1 MQSKTSNSFNLE
13 CKDSAGCEE
22 MALTKELCSAIP
34 DLKSTCPIKC
44 GIKTCDNN
52 QGKEDFW
59 KSKFHFQSTLKDS
72 SWHIFDLYIFLVVQ
86 NVGQIPNNVGVF
98 GNTKNGVSGSVSVID
113 EKTLLLNDFTFD
125 GREFV
130 FWLRIFGRFI
140 VIHYCVIWYCY

>member
-1 MQSKTSNSFNLE
+1 MCLLIWDLDKTKKNKIPRNFTDSLQSKTSNSFNLE

-59 KSKFHFQSTLKDS
+59 KK
-72 SWHIFDLYIFLVVQ
+72 
-86 NVGQIPNNVGVF
+86 
-98 GNTKNGVSGSVSVID
+98 
-113 EKTLLLNDFTFD
+113 
-125 GREFV
+125 
-130 FWLRIFGRFI
+130 
-140 VIHYCVIWYCY
+140 